1 MGFSFLT
8 QELAIDLGTANTVI
22 FQNDKIILDFCG
34 IYRKSWVTLWLKVKG
49 HWLKVILAKQPCLHS
64 RNCKMDSFSFE
75 KLQVYQ
81 QAKEYVKDVY
91 SLTYKF
97 PQNERY
103 CLCDQLKRAAVSIV
117 SNIAKGSGRNSYKDK
132 VHFVEIAY
140 GSLMESLCQL
150 QIAADLGFIN

>member
-1 MGFSFLT
+1 
-8 QELAIDLGTANTVI
+8 
-22 FQNDKIILDFCG
+22 
-34 IYRKSWVTLWLKVKG
+34 
-49 HWLKVILAKQPCLHS
+49 
-64 RNCKMDSFSFE
+64 MDSFSFE

-117 SNIAKGSGRNSYKDK
+117 SNIAEGSGRNSYKDK

-150 QIAADLGFIN
+150 QIAADLGFINQDEYADLNKKVHIIAKLLSGLRKSFKDAIQSQIITCGHKPQ

>member
-1 MGFSFLT
+1 
-8 QELAIDLGTANTVI
+8 
-22 FQNDKIILDFCG
+22 
-34 IYRKSWVTLWLKVKG
+34 
-49 HWLKVILAKQPCLHS
+49 
-64 RNCKMDSFSFE
+64 MDSFSFE

-103 CLCDQLKRAAVSIV
+103 CLCDQLKRAAVSIA
-117 SNIAKGSGRNSYKDK
+117 SNIAEGSGRNSYKDK

-140 GSLMESLCQL
+140 GSLMETLCQL
-150 QIAADLGFIN
+150 QIAADLGFINQDEYADLNKKVRIIAKLLSGLRKSFKDAIQSQITK

>member
-1 MGFSFLT
+1 
-8 QELAIDLGTANTVI
+8 
-22 FQNDKIILDFCG
+22 
-34 IYRKSWVTLWLKVKG
+34 
-49 HWLKVILAKQPCLHS
+49 
-64 RNCKMDSFSFE
+64 MDSFSFE

-103 CLCDQLKRAAVSIV
+103 CLCDQLKRAAVSIA
-117 SNIAKGSGRNSYKDK
+117 SNIAEGSGRNSYKDK

-140 GSLMESLCQL
+140 GSLMETLCQL
-150 QIAADLGFIN
+150 QIAADLGFINQDEYADLNKKIHIIAKLLSGLRKSFKDAIQSQITK